1 MSVQIKSTFFDPKV
15 KVWHAIRTTLL
26 LCLLLVCGQV
36 SAQTTAKGTVIDA
49 TGEPVIGATVVEK
62 GDPKNATVT
71 DFDGNFTLKL
81 QKGKV
86 VVISYIGMVS
96 QEVTAGPSM
105 KITLQDDNAAL
116 EEVVVVGYTSKAR
129 KDLTGS
135 VGSISGA
142 KLAVVPV
149 SSAAEALTGKIAG
162 VQVTTTDGQ
171 PGADIN
177 IRVRGATSVTQSNDP
192 LYIVDGFQV
201 PNINDI
207 PPTDIASIDVLKDA
221 SLTAIYGAKGGNG
234 VVIVTT
240 KSAQAGKVQV
250 SFNGRLSVSSLA
262 RSLDLMNTGQFVDLM
277 YDRASSNGG
286 GARDSWQ
293 KAFRGDFGNPKDNAL
308 YYNKVTNDWQD
319 EVLGNHPMSYS
330 SNVTV
335 GGGSETTRFNLSL
348 TQSEDV
354 GIILGS
360 GVRRTNINFKLN
372 TKITKNLEFTYNP
385 KLSYRRDQG
394 AGGANVG
401 SGGLVDRVLRYQP
414 TAGLRSWG
422 SYGIMET
429 AADAERFNLTNPVS
443 DINTNTQ
450 KRHAYTMSQQF
461 ALQWTPIKGLRLRT
475 EGNYNISFRDTERYW
490 GWLTSTAQSAVH
502 QQKPVAALTKRTVE
516 SYTWTNTAS
525 YDMSIKDMHNLS
537 FLLGQEIY
545 HTQYK
550 ESKQTA
556 HLFDQGIDAET
567 AINNMALGEPY
578 AQDTYTLRS
587 TPNRTASFFGQVSY
601 NFDHKYL
608 ISATFRADGSSKFAP
623 GKQWG
628 YFPSVSGAWV
638 INKEKF
644 MKDVKWVDQL
654 KLRAAFGLAGNNN
667 INDDMWRFL
676 YATNNAGGP
685 EFASTTTANG
695 ELYYAT
701 PGNYPNKDIKWE
713 TTITRNVALDIS
725 LFGGRLNITPE
736 FYWNTTRDLLY
747 SSPIP
752 SVSGYSKQMQNIGK
766 VQNNGWELTVNGD
779 ILRGKDY
786 VLSGNFT
793 LGHNKMTIKALNAT
807 DTRIYNYAGAWKSS
821 DQNDYL
827 LEVGGELGLMY
838 GYVYDGL
845 YTWDE
850 FLYPTT
856 STYAAQPKGKG
867 VVNGILVG
875 GTITDGY
882 EGNSGNGV
890 LASSHSGYSTMPGKI
905 KIKDLNGDGQIDVND
920 KTVIGRTTPK
930 WQGGFGLSG
939 QWKDFDFVANFT
951 YMLDFDVYNAT
962 AYALSSMSSSQ
973 NSFTNVYSKF
983 NDGRWRYSAPDGFT
997 DLSGHNITGESLY
1010 KNGNLDGMPGLYKTL
1025 NANASTWN
1033 PGDLVTNIMLD
1044 SFVEDGSFIRCSD
1057 VTLGYTLPKSI
1068 SSKIYLNKVRAYVSV
1083 SNLFIL
1089 TKYSGYDPEVDVQ
1102 SGLTPS
1108 MDYNRYPRARQFSFG
1123 VNVTF

>member
-1 MSVQIKSTFFDPKV
+1 MKDAMKV
-15 KVWHAIRTTLL
+15 LCKV
-26 LCLLLVCGQV
+26 CLLVAFFLTPLSALAQAQISGQV
-36 SAQTTAKGTVIDA
+36 VDA
-49 TGEPVIGATVVEK
+49 TGETVIGATIVEK
-62 GDPKNATVT
+62 GNPQNAAVT
-71 DFDGNFTLKL
+71 DFDGNFSIKVAS
-81 QKGKV
+81 GKIL
-86 VVISYIGMVS
+86 VISYVGMKT
-96 QEVTAGPSM
+96 QEVPAATGM
-105 KITLQDDNAAL
+105 KVVMEDDNASL
-116 EEVVVVGYTSKAR
+116 DEVVVVGYTSRAR

-135 VGSISGA
+135 VGSVSGA
-142 KLAVVPV
+142 KLAIVPV

-177 IRVRGATSVTQSNDP
+177 IRVRGATSVTQSNEP

-207 PPTDIASIDVLKDA
+207 PPSDIASIDVLKDA

-250 SFNGRLSVSSLA
+250 SFNGRLSVSSLS
-262 RSLDLMNTGQFVDLM
+262 RSLDIMNTGQFVDLM

-293 KAFRGDFGNPKDNAL
+293 KAFRGDFGNPKDNSI
-308 YYNKVTNDWQD
+308 YYYKTTNDWQD
-319 EVLGNHPMSYS
+319 EVLGNNPTSYQA
-330 SNVTV
+330 NVTV

-360 GVRRTNINFKLN
+360 GVRRTNVNFKLN

-385 KLSYRRDQG
+385 KLTYRRDEG

-422 SYGIMET
+422 NYSIMES
-429 AADAERFNLTNPVS
+429 AADAERFNLTNPVT

-450 KRHAYTMSQQF
+450 KKHNYSISQQF
-461 ALQWTPIKGLRLRT
+461 ALKWTPISGLVLRS
-475 EGNYNISFRDTERYW
+475 EGNYNISFRNTQRYW
-490 GWLTSTAQSAVH
+490 GWLTSEGQKAVH
-502 QQKPVAALTKRTVE
+502 QQKPVARLTDRTVE

-525 YDMSIKDMHNLS
+525 YDTSIKDVHNLS

-550 ESKQTA
+550 ETQQAA
-556 HLFDQGIDAET
+556 HLFDIGIDANT
-567 AINNMALGEPY
+567 AINNMALGQPY
-578 AQDTYTLRS
+578 AADTYTLRS
-587 TPNRTASFFGQVSY
+587 TANRTASFFGQASY
-601 NFDHKYL
+601 NYNHKYL
-608 ISATFRADGSSKFAP
+608 LSATLRADGSSKFAP
-623 GKQWG
+623 GNQWG
-628 YFPSVSGAWV
+628 YFPSISGAWV
-638 INKEKF
+638 LNQEKF
-644 MKDVKWVDQL
+644 LSDVKWIDQL
-654 KLRAAFGLAGNNN
+654 KIRASYGLAGNNN
-667 INDDMWRFL
+667 IDDDLWRFL
-676 YATNNAGGP
+676 YTSSNSGGP

-695 ELYYAT
+695 ELYYSV
-701 PGNYPNKDIKWE
+701 PSDYPNKDIKWE
-713 TTITRNVALDIS
+713 TTITRNLAADIS
-725 LFGGRLNITPE
+725 LFGGRLSITPE

-747 SSPIP
+747 RSYIP
-752 SVSGYSKQMQNIGK
+752 GVSGYSRQMQNIGK
-766 VQNNGWELTVNGD
+766 VQNNGWELTLNAD
-779 ILRGKDY
+779 LLRGKDY
-786 VLSGNFT
+786 VLSANLT
-793 LGHNKMTIKALNAT
+793 LGHNKMTIKQLNR
-807 DTRIYNYAGAWKSS
+807 DDNRIFNNASAWKSS
-821 DQNDYL
+821 DQNDYM

-856 STYAAQPKGKG
+856 STYAANPKGKG

-875 GTITDGY
+875 GTVTDGY

-890 LASSHSGYSTMPGKI
+890 LGNSHSGYSTMPGKI
-905 KIKDLNGDGQIDVND
+905 KIKDLNGDGQIDIND

-930 WQGGFGLSG
+930 WQGGFGISG

-962 AYALSSMSSSQ
+962 AYALSSTSNKQ
-973 NSFTNVYSKF
+973 YTFTNVYSKF
-983 NDGRWRYSAPDGFT
+983 TDNRWRYSAPEGYT

-1010 KNGNLDGMPGLYKTL
+1010 KNGNLDGMPGLYRDM
-1025 NANASTWN
+1025 NANATMWN

-1044 SFVEDGSFIRCSD
+1044 AFVEDGSFIRCSD
-1057 VTLGYTLPKSI
+1057 VTIGYTLPKSI
-1068 SSKIYLNKVRAYVSV
+1068 IKKIFVNKVRAYISA

-1089 TKYSGYDPEVDVQ
+1089 TNYSGYDPEVDVQ

-1108 MDYNRYPRARQFSFG
+1108 MDYNRYPRARTFSFG
-1123 VNVTF
+1123 LNVTF

>member
-1 MSVQIKSTFFDPKV
+1 MSVKIKSIF
-15 KVWHAIRTTLL
+15 RTTLL

-36 SAQTTAKGTVIDA
+36 SAQTTAKGTVTDQ

-62 GDPKNATVT
+62 GNAKNAAVT

-81 QKGKV
+81 QKSKT
-86 VVISYIGMVS
+86 VVISYIGMVT
-96 QEVTAGPSM
+96 QEVTASDNM
-105 KITLQDDNAAL
+105 KVTLQDDNASL

-135 VGSISGA
+135 VGSVSGA
-142 KLAVVPV
+142 KLAAVPV
-149 SSAAEALTGKIAG
+149 SSAAEALAGKIAG
-162 VQVTTTDGQ
+162 VQITTTDGQ

-177 IRVRGATSVTQSNDP
+177 IRVRGATSVTQSSDP
-192 LYIVDGFQV
+192 LFIVDGFQV

-207 PPTDIASIDVLKDA
+207 PPSDIASIDVLKDA

-240 KSAQAGKVQV
+240 KSAKEGKVQV
-250 SFNGRLSVSSLA
+250 SFNGRLSVSSLT
-262 RSLDLMNTGQFVDLM
+262 RSMDMMNSGQFVDLM
-277 YDRASSNGG
+277 YDRASGAGG

-293 KAFRGDFGNPKDNAL
+293 KAFRLDFGNPKDNNI
-308 YYNKVTNDWQD
+308 YYSRLTNDWQD
-319 EVLGNHPMSYS
+319 EVLGNHPWSYS
-330 SNVTV
+330 ANVTV
-335 GGGSETTRFNLSL
+335 GGGNESTKFNLSL
-348 TQSEDV
+348 TQTEDK

-360 GVRRTNINFKLN
+360 GVRRTNINLKLN
-372 TKITKNLEFTYNP
+372 TKITKNLELTYNP
-385 KLSYRRDQG
+385 KLTYRRDEG

-422 SYGIMET
+422 SYSVMET
-429 AADAERFNLTNPVS
+429 AADAERFNLTNPVT
-443 DINTNTQ
+443 DIATNTQ
-450 KRHAYTMSQQF
+450 KKHMYTFSQQF
-461 ALQWTPIKGLRLRT
+461 ALKWTPIKGLVLRS
-475 EGNYNISFRDTERYW
+475 EGNYNISFRDTERYY
-490 GWLTSTAQSAVH
+490 GWLTQTGQQAVH
-502 QQKPVAALTKRTVE
+502 QQKPVAELTKRTVE

-525 YDMSIKDMHNLS
+525 YDMTLKDKHNLS

-545 HTQYK
+545 HTRYK
-550 ESKQTA
+550 ESKQAA
-556 HLFDQGIDAET
+556 HLFDIGIDAET
-567 AINNMALGEPY
+567 AINNMALGQPY
-578 AQDTYTLRS
+578 AQGTYTLRS

-601 NFDHKYL
+601 NWDHRYL
-608 ISATFRADGSSKFAP
+608 LSATFRADGSSKFSP
-623 GKQWG
+623 GNQWG

-638 INKEKF
+638 ISKEKF
-644 MKDVKWVDQL
+644 MKDIKWVDQL

-667 INDDMWRFL
+667 INDDLWRFL
-676 YATNNAGGP
+676 YTSSNSGGP
-685 EFASTTTANG
+685 EFASTTAANG
-695 ELYYAT
+695 ELYYSI
-701 PGNYPNKDIKWE
+701 PSSYPNKDIKWE
-713 TTITRNVALDIS
+713 TTVTRNLALDIS
-725 LFGGRLNITPE
+725 LLGGRLTITPE

-747 SSPIP
+747 QSPIP
-752 SVSGYSKQMQNIGK
+752 GVAGYTRQMQNIGK

-786 VLSGNFT
+786 VLSANFT
-793 LGHNKMTIKALNAT
+793 LGHNKMTIKELNAT
-807 DTRIYNYAGAWKSS
+807 DTRIYNYSGAWKSS

-850 FLYPTT
+850 FTYP
-856 STYAAQPKGKG
+856 STASYTATPKGKG
-867 VVNGILVG
+867 TINGIIVG

-882 EGNSGNGV
+882 EGNSGNGI
-890 LASSHSGYSTMPGKI
+890 LANSHSGYSTMPGKI

-962 AYALSSMSSSQ
+962 AYALSSQSSSQ
-973 NSFTNVYSKF
+973 NTFWNVYAKYGE
-983 NDGRWRYSAPDGFT
+983 GRWRYAAPDGFT

-1010 KNGNLDGMPGLYKTL
+1010 KNTNLDGMPGLYRDM
-1025 NANASTWN
+1025 NANARMWN
-1033 PGDLVTNIMLD
+1033 PADVVTNIMLD
-1044 SFVEDGSFIRCSD
+1044 AFVEDGSFIRCSD
-1057 VTLGYTLPKSI
+1057 VTIGYTLPKSVTKKLLI
-1068 SSKIYLNKVRAYVSV
+1068 NKIRAYVSA

-1108 MDYNRYPRARQFSFG
+1108 MDYNRYPRARTFSFG
-1123 VNVTF
+1123 LNVTF

>member
-1 MSVQIKSTFFDPKV
+1 MSVKMKSIF
-15 KVWHAIRTTLL
+15 RTTLL
-26 LCLLLVCGQV
+26 LCLLLVCGQAM
-36 SAQTTAKGTVIDA
+36 AQTTAKGTVVDA

-62 GDPKNATVT
+62 GNAKNAAVT

-81 QKGKV
+81 QNSKT
-86 VVISYIGMVS
+86 VVISYIGMVT
-96 QEVTAGPSM
+96 QEVAASENM
-105 KITLQDDNAAL
+105 NVTLQDDNAAL

-149 SSAAEALTGKIAG
+149 SSAAEALAGKIAG
-162 VQVTTTDGQ
+162 VQITTTDGQ

-177 IRVRGATSVTQSNDP
+177 IRVRGATSVTGSNEP

-207 PPTDIASIDVLKDA
+207 PPSDIASIDVLKDA

-240 KSAQAGKVQV
+240 KSAKEGKVQV
-250 SFNGRLSVSSLA
+250 SFNGRLSFSSLA
-262 RSLDLMNTGQFVDLM
+262 RSLDIMNTGQFVDLM

-286 GARDSWQ
+286 GARDGWQ

-308 YYNKVTNDWQD
+308 YYNRPTSDWQD
-319 EVLGNHPMSYS
+319 EVLGNHPLSYQA
-330 SNVTV
+330 NVTV
-335 GGGSETTRFNLSL
+335 GGGSESTKFNLSL
-348 TQSEDV
+348 TQSEDK

-360 GVRRTNINFKLN
+360 GVRRTNVNFKLN
-372 TKITKNLEFTYNP
+372 TKITKNLELTYNP
-385 KLSYRRDQG
+385 KLTYRRDEG
-394 AGGANVG
+394 AGGANLG

-422 SYGIMET
+422 NYSIMEN
-429 AADAERFNLTNPVS
+429 AADAERFNLTNPVT

-450 KRHAYTMSQQF
+450 KRHAYTISQQF
-461 ALQWTPIKGLRLRT
+461 ALKWTPIKGLVLRS
-475 EGNYNISFRDTERYW
+475 EGNYNISFRDTQRYQ
-490 GWLTSTAQSAVH
+490 GWLTSEGQKAVH
-502 QQKPVAALTKRTVE
+502 QQKPVASLTNRTVE

-525 YDMSIKDMHNLS
+525 YDMSIKEHNLS

-545 HTQYK
+545 NTQYK
-550 ESKQTA
+550 ENKQTA
-556 HLFDQGIDAET
+556 HLFDIGIDAET
-567 AINNMALGEPY
+567 ALNNMALGEPY
-578 AQDTYTLRS
+578 AQDTYTVRS
-587 TPNRTASFFGQVSY
+587 SADRTASFFGQVSY
-601 NFDHKYL
+601 NWNHRYL
-608 ISATFRADGSSKFAP
+608 LSATFRADGSSKFSP
-623 GKQWG
+623 GHQWG

-638 INKEKF
+638 INQEKF
-644 MKDVKWVDQL
+644 LKDVKWIDQL
-654 KLRAAFGLAGNNN
+654 KLRAAFGLSGNNA
-667 INDDMWRFL
+667 IGDDLWRFL
-676 YATNNAGGP
+676 YSTNNAGGP

-695 ELYYAT
+695 ELYYST
-701 PGNYPNKDIKWE
+701 PGKFPNKEIKWE
-713 TTITRNVALDIS
+713 TTITRNLALDIS
-725 LFGGRLNITPE
+725 LFGGRLSITPE
-736 FYWNTTRDLLY
+736 IYWNTTRDLLY
-747 SSPIP
+747 ESPIP
-752 SVSGYSKQMQNIGK
+752 SVTGYSKQQQNIGK
-766 VQNNGWELTVNGD
+766 VANNGWELTVNGD

-786 VLSGNFT
+786 VLSANFT
-793 LGHNKMTIKALNAT
+793 LGHNKMTVKELNAT
-807 DTRIYNYAGAWKSS
+807 DTRIYNKAGAWSSS

-827 LEVGGELGLMY
+827 LEVGGEVGLMY

-856 STYAAQPKGKG
+856 STYAANPKGKG

-890 LASSHSGYSTMPGKI
+890 LAGSHSGYSTMPGKI
-905 KIKDLNGDGQIDVND
+905 KIKDLNGDGQIDIND

-930 WQGGFGLSG
+930 WQGGFGISG
-939 QWKDFDFVANFT
+939 SYKDFDFVANFT
-951 YMLDFDVYNAT
+951 YMIDFDVYNAT
-962 AYALSSMSSSQ
+962 AYALSSMSGSQ
-973 NSFTNVYSKF
+973 NNFTNVYTSF
-983 NDGRWRYSAPDGFT
+983 ADGRWRYSAPDGFT
-997 DLSGHNITGESLY
+997 DLSGHDITGESLY
-1010 KNGNLDGMPGLYKTL
+1010 KNGNLDGMPGLYKSL
-1025 NANASTWN
+1025 NANARTWN
-1033 PGDLVTNIMLD
+1033 PADLVTNAMID
-1044 SFVEDGSFIRCSD
+1044 AFVEDGSFIRCSD
-1057 VTLGYTLPKSI
+1057 ITIGYTLPKSI
-1068 SSKIYLNKVRAYVSV
+1068 TSKIYLNKVRAYVSA

>member
-1 MSVQIKSTFFDPKV
+1 MSVKIKSIF
-15 KVWHAIRTTLL
+15 RTTLL

-36 SAQTTAKGTVIDA
+36 SAQTTAKGTVTDA

-62 GDPKNATVT
+62 GNAKNAAVT

-81 QKGKV
+81 QKSKTIV
-86 VVISYIGMVS
+86 VSYIGMVT
-96 QEVTAGPSM
+96 QEVTATGGDL
-105 KITLQDDNAAL
+105 KITLQDDNASL

-135 VGSISGA
+135 VGSVSGA

-149 SSAAEALTGKIAG
+149 SSAAEALSGKIAG

-171 PGADIN
+171 PGTDIN

-192 LYIVDGFQV
+192 LFIVDGFQV
-201 PNINDI
+201 ANINDI

-262 RSLDLMNTGQFVDLM
+262 RSLDIMNTGQFVDLM

-308 YYNKVTNDWQD
+308 YYNKITNDWQD

-330 SNVTV
+330 ANVTV
-335 GGGSETTRFNLSL
+335 GGGNESTRFNLSL

-360 GVRRTNINFKLN
+360 GVRRTNVNFKLN
-372 TKITKNLEFTYNP
+372 TKITKNLELTYNP
-385 KLSYRRDQG
+385 KFTFRRDEG

-422 SYGIMET
+422 SYSIMEN
-429 AADAERFNLTNPVS
+429 AADAERFNLTNPVT

-450 KRHAYTMSQQF
+450 KKHSYAMSQQF
-461 ALQWTPIKGLRLRT
+461 SLKWTPIKGLVLRT
-475 EGNYNISFRDTERYW
+475 EGNYNISFRDTQRYW
-490 GWLTSTAQSAVH
+490 GWLTSEGQKAVH
-502 QQKPVAALTKRTVE
+502 QQRPVAALTNRTTE

-525 YDMSIKDMHNLS
+525 YDMTLKEVHNLS

-545 HTQYK
+545 NTQYK
-550 ESKQTA
+550 ENKQTA
-556 HLFDQGIDAET
+556 HLFDKGIDAET
-567 AINNMALGEPY
+567 AINNMALGQPY

-587 TPNRTASFFGQVSY
+587 TANRTASFFGQISY

-608 ISATFRADGSSKFAP
+608 LSATFRADGSSKFAP
-623 GKQWG
+623 GNQWG

-638 INKEKF
+638 VNREKF
-644 MKDVKWVDQL
+644 LKDVKWIDQL
-654 KLRAAFGLAGNNN
+654 KIRAAFGLAGNNN
-667 INDDMWRFL
+667 ISDDLWRFL
-676 YATNNAGGP
+676 YVSNNSGGP

-695 ELYYAT
+695 ELYYSA
-701 PGNYPNKDIKWE
+701 PSNYPNKDIKWE
-713 TTITRNVALDIS
+713 TTITRNLAADIS
-725 LFGGRLNITPE
+725 LFGGRITITPE
-736 FYWNTTRDLLY
+736 IYWNTTRDLLY
-747 SSPIP
+747 QSPIP
-752 SVSGYSKQMQNIGK
+752 GVSGYTRQMQNIGK
-766 VQNNGWELTVNGD
+766 VANNGWELTVNGD

-786 VLSGNFT
+786 VLSANLT

-807 DTRIYNYAGAWKSS
+807 DTRIYNYAGAWRSS
-821 DQNDYL
+821 DNNDYL

-845 YTWDE
+845 YSWDE
-850 FLYPTT
+850 FTYPTAT
-856 STYAAQPKGKG
+856 TYTATPKTKG
-867 VVNGILVG
+867 SLNGILVG

-890 LASSHSGYSTMPGKI
+890 LGSSHSSYSTMPGKI
-905 KIKDLNGDGQIDVND
+905 RIKDLNGDGQIDIND

-962 AYALSSMSSSQ
+962 AYALSSTSTGQ
-973 NSFTNVYSKF
+973 NNFTNVYSKF
-983 NDGRWRYSAPDGFT
+983 ADGRWRYSAPDGFT
-997 DLSGHNITGESLY
+997 DYSGHNITGESLY
-1010 KNGNLDGMPGLYKTL
+1010 KNGNLDGMPDLYKDL
-1025 NANASTWN
+1025 NAGAHMWN

-1044 SFVEDGSFIRCSD
+1044 AFVEDGSFIRCSD
-1057 VTLGYTLPKSI
+1057 VTIGYTLPKSI
-1068 SSKIYLNKVRAYVSV
+1068 TKKIFINKVRAYVSA

-1108 MDYNRYPRARQFSFG
+1108 MDYNRYPRARTFSCG

>member
-1 MSVQIKSTFFDPKV
+1 MSVKMKSIF
-15 KVWHAIRTTLL
+15 RTTLL
-26 LCLLLVCGQV
+26 LCLLLVCGQAM
-36 SAQTTAKGTVIDA
+36 AQTTAKGTVVDA

-62 GDPKNATVT
+62 GNAKNAAVT

-81 QKGKV
+81 QNSKT
-86 VVISYIGMVS
+86 VVISYIGMVT
-96 QEVTAGPSM
+96 QEVTASGNM
-105 KITLQDDNAAL
+105 NVTLQDDNASL

-149 SSAAEALTGKIAG
+149 SSAAEALAGKIAG
-162 VQVTTTDGQ
+162 VQITTTDGQ

-177 IRVRGATSVTQSNDP
+177 IRVRGATSVTGSNEP

-207 PPTDIASIDVLKDA
+207 PPSDIASIDVLKDA

-240 KSAQAGKVQV
+240 KSAKEGKVQV
-250 SFNGRLSVSSLA
+250 TFNGRLSVSSLA
-262 RSLDLMNTGQFVDLM
+262 RSLDIMNTGQFVDLM

-286 GARDSWQ
+286 GARDGWQ

-308 YYNKVTNDWQD
+308 YYNRPTSDWQD
-319 EVLGNHPMSYS
+319 EVLGNHPMSYQA
-330 SNVTV
+330 NVTV
-335 GGGSETTRFNLSL
+335 GGGSESTKFNLSL
-348 TQSEDV
+348 TQSEDK

-360 GVRRTNINFKLN
+360 GVRRTNVNFKLN
-372 TKITKNLEFTYNP
+372 TKITKNLELIYNP
-385 KLSYRRDQG
+385 KLTYRRDEG
-394 AGGANVG
+394 AGGANLG

-422 SYGIMET
+422 NYAIMEN

-450 KRHAYTMSQQF
+450 KKHTYTLSQQF
-461 ALQWTPIKGLRLRT
+461 ALKWTPIKGLVLRS
-475 EGNYNISFRDTERYW
+475 EGNYNISFRDTQRYQ
-490 GWLTSTAQSAVH
+490 GWLTSEGQKAVH
-502 QQKPVAALTKRTVE
+502 QQKPVASLTNRTVE

-525 YDMSIKDMHNLS
+525 YDMSIKEHNLS

-550 ESKQTA
+550 ENKQTA
-556 HLFDQGIDAET
+556 HLFDIGIDAET
-567 AINNMALGEPY
+567 ALNNMALGEPY

-587 TPNRTASFFGQVSY
+587 SANRTASFFGQVSY
-601 NFDHKYL
+601 NWNHRYL
-608 ISATFRADGSSKFAP
+608 LSATFRADGSSKFAP
-623 GKQWG
+623 GHQWG

-638 INKEKF
+638 INQEKF
-644 MKDVKWVDQL
+644 LKDVKWIDQL
-654 KLRAAFGLAGNNN
+654 KLRAAFGLAGNNA
-667 INDDMWRFL
+667 IGDDLWRFL
-676 YATNNAGGP
+676 YTTNNAGGP

-695 ELYYAT
+695 ELYYST
-701 PGNYPNKDIKWE
+701 PGKYPNKEIKWE
-713 TTITRNVALDIS
+713 TTVTRNLALDIS
-725 LFGGRLNITPE
+725 LFGGRLSITPE
-736 FYWNTTRDLLY
+736 IYWNTTRDLLY
-747 SSPIP
+747 ESPIP
-752 SVSGYSKQMQNIGK
+752 SVTGYTKQQQNIGK
-766 VQNNGWELTVNGD
+766 IQNNGWELTVNGD

-786 VLSGNFT
+786 VLSANFT
-793 LGHNKMTIKALNAT
+793 LGHNKMTVKELNAT
-807 DTRIYNYAGAWKSS
+807 DTRIYNKASAWSSS

-827 LEVGGELGLMY
+827 LEVGGEVGLMY

-856 STYAAQPKGKG
+856 STYAANPKGKG

-890 LASSHSGYSTMPGKI
+890 LAGSHSGYSTMPGKI

-930 WQGGFGLSG
+930 WQGGFGISG

-951 YMLDFDVYNAT
+951 YMIDFDVYNAT
-962 AYALSSMSSSQ
+962 AYAMSSMSGSQ
-973 NSFTNVYSKF
+973 NNFTNVYERF
-983 NDGRWRYSAPDGFT
+983 ADGRWRYSAPDGFT
-997 DLSGHNITGESLY
+997 DLSGHDITGESLY

-1025 NANASTWN
+1025 NANARTWN
-1033 PGDLVTNIMLD
+1033 PADLVTNAMID
-1044 SFVEDGSFIRCSD
+1044 AFVEDGSFIRCSD
-1057 VTLGYTLPKSI
+1057 VTIGYTLPKSI
-1068 SSKIYLNKVRAYVSV
+1068 TSKIYLNKVRAYVSA

-1123 VNVTF
+1123 LNVTF

>member
-1 MSVQIKSTFFDPKV
+1 MKDAMKV
-15 KVWHAIRTTLL
+15 LCKV
-26 LCLLLVCGQV
+26 CLLVAFFLTPLSALAQAQISGQV
-36 SAQTTAKGTVIDA
+36 VDA
-49 TGEPVIGATVVEK
+49 TGETVIGATIVEK
-62 GDPKNATVT
+62 GNPQNAAVT
-71 DFDGNFTLKL
+71 DFDGNFSIKVAAGKTL
-81 QKGKV
+81 
-86 VVISYIGMVS
+86 VISYVGMKT
-96 QEVTAGPSM
+96 QEVPAAAGM
-105 KITLQDDNAAL
+105 KVTMEDDNASL
-116 EEVVVVGYTSKAR
+116 DEVVVVGYTSRAR

-135 VGSISGA
+135 VGSVSGA

-177 IRVRGATSVTQSNDP
+177 IRVRGATSVTQSNEP

-207 PPTDIASIDVLKDA
+207 PPSDIASIDVLKDA

-250 SFNGRLSVSSLA
+250 SFNGRLSVSSLS
-262 RSLDLMNTGQFVDLM
+262 RSLDIMNTGQFVDLM

-293 KAFRGDFGNPKDNAL
+293 KAFRGDFGNPKDNSI
-308 YYNKVTNDWQD
+308 YYFKTTNDWQD
-319 EVLGNHPMSYS
+319 EVLGNKPISYQA
-330 SNVTV
+330 NVTV
-335 GGGSETTRFNLSL
+335 GGGNETTRFNLSL
-348 TQSEDV
+348 TQSEDL

-360 GVRRTNINFKLN
+360 GVRRTNVNFKLN

-385 KLSYRRDQG
+385 KLTYRRDEG

-422 SYGIMET
+422 NYSIMES
-429 AADAERFNLTNPVS
+429 AADAERFNLTNPVN
-443 DINTNTQ
+443 DIMTNTQ
-450 KRHAYTMSQQF
+450 KKHSYSISQQF
-461 ALQWTPIKGLRLRT
+461 ALKWTPISGLVLRS
-475 EGNYNISFRDTERYW
+475 EGNYNISFRNTQRYW
-490 GWLTSTAQSAVH
+490 GWLTSEGQKAVH
-502 QQKPVAALTKRTVE
+502 QQKPVARLTDRTVE

-525 YDMSIKDMHNLS
+525 YDTSIKDVHNLS

-550 ESKQTA
+550 ESQQAA
-556 HLFDQGIDAET
+556 HLFDIGIDANT
-567 AINNMALGEPY
+567 AINNMALGQPY
-578 AQDTYTLRS
+578 AADTYTLRS
-587 TPNRTASFFGQVSY
+587 TANRTASFFGQASY
-601 NFDHKYL
+601 NYNHKYL
-608 ISATFRADGSSKFAP
+608 LSATLRADGSSKFAP
-623 GKQWG
+623 GNQWG
-628 YFPSVSGAWV
+628 YFPSISGAWV
-638 INKEKF
+638 LNQEKF
-644 MKDVKWVDQL
+644 LSDVKWIDQL
-654 KLRAAFGLAGNNN
+654 KIRASYGLAGNNN
-667 INDDMWRFL
+667 INDDLWRFL
-676 YATNNAGGP
+676 YTSSNSGGP

-695 ELYYAT
+695 ELYYT
-701 PGNYPNKDIKWE
+701 VPSDYPNKDIKWE
-713 TTITRNVALDIS
+713 TTITRNLAADIS
-725 LFGGRLNITPE
+725 LFGGRLSITPE

-747 SSPIP
+747 RSYIP
-752 SVSGYSKQMQNIGK
+752 GVSGYSRQMQNIGK
-766 VQNNGWELTVNGD
+766 VQNNGWELTLNAD
-779 ILRGKDY
+779 LLRGKDY
-786 VLSGNFT
+786 VLSANLT
-793 LGHNKMTIKALNAT
+793 LGHNKMTIKQLNR
-807 DTRIYNYAGAWKSS
+807 DDNRIFNNASAWKSS
-821 DQNDYL
+821 DQNDYM

-856 STYAAQPKGKG
+856 STYAANPKGKG
-867 VVNGILVG
+867 VVNGILIG
-875 GTITDGY
+875 GTVTDGY

-890 LASSHSGYSTMPGKI
+890 LGNSHSGYSTMPGKI
-905 KIKDLNGDGQIDVND
+905 KIKDLNGDGQIDIND

-930 WQGGFGLSG
+930 WQGGFGISG

-962 AYALSSMSSSQ
+962 AYALSSTSNKQ
-973 NSFTNVYSKF
+973 NTFTNVYSKF
-983 NDGRWRYSAPDGFT
+983 TDNRWRYSAPEGYT

-1010 KNGNLDGMPGLYKTL
+1010 KNGNLDGMPGLYRDM
-1025 NANASTWN
+1025 NANVNMWN

-1044 SFVEDGSFIRCSD
+1044 AFVEDGSFIRCSD
-1057 VTLGYTLPKSI
+1057 VTIGYTLPKSI
-1068 SSKIYLNKVRAYVSV
+1068 IKKIFLNKVRAYISA

-1089 TKYSGYDPEVDVQ
+1089 TNYSGYDPEVDVQ

-1123 VNVTF
+1123 LNVTF